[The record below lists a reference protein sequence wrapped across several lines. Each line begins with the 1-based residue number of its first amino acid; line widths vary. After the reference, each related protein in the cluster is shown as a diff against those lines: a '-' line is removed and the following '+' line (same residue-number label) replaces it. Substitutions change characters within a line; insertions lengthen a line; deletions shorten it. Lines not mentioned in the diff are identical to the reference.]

1 MHNISSNNWYS
12 RYIENNNSYMNLLV
26 HDKKLL
32 KKYNE
37 IWDKISSIL
46 RKGFDS
52 EPVYIDKYVN
62 DK

>member
-1 MHNISSNNWYS
+1 
-12 RYIENNNSYMNLLV
+12 MNLLV

-32 KKYNE
+32 KKYNK